1 MSLRDSKNW
10 VNVWQCSHMALVF
23 SYWPISM
30 CARRAGI
37 ILSYTLSHRC
47 STGISFGPN
56 PFLMLNIPSQFHC
69 RHIWRRHTTVC
80 WWYTIT
86 LTDMHARQ
94 SQLPDCLSA
103 LHSWFCHNGLALN
116 NSKFESI
123 LIGTRQRLRIFPSVA
138 SPTIAGTPI
147 QFSQNHQNAW
157 RHTGPKLDLT

>member
-1 MSLRDSKNW
+1 
-10 VNVWQCSHMALVF
+10 VF
-23 SYWPISM
+23 SHGFSLFLLTDINVCEKGRHHPLLHFVTPVFHRDQFWAQSFSHAKHPQSVSLQTHLASAYNSM
-30 CARRAGI
+30 
-37 ILSYTLSHRC
+37 
-47 STGISFGPN
+47 
-56 PFLMLNIPSQFHC
+56 LMIHNHSD
-69 RHIWRRHTTVC
+69 RHACTTV
-80 WWYTIT
+80 TT
-86 LTDMHARQ
+86 